1 MNKIV
6 VQLPANR
13 DYAGHLEIQNAA
25 GQRIAGP
32 FPACGRADDE
42 SAQNNKNPGRNPL
55 LPFGDIPFGEYQIV
69 KIMPSGPGT
78 AYHAEEFGSAG
89 ILLMRPKL
97 GDAAL
102 ADANGRFGFFIQGGA
117 RTRNGLLRPTQDGSL
132 RLSDRDQRRFI
143 SALRKAGD
151 INCFCLVVSTAKI
164 GTKVAVA
171 KVPAGK
177 ARRNTPASLLL
188 ASSVIASTVTGV
200 VRQAWVRTMF
210 HAAGTSIA
218 SGLAFVAADHASAQ
232 SKGDYTPTGGAADQ
246 LNTAEQHSQDATHA
260 ATDEQVHDQAAQGFD
275 TPASVAPPVDL
286 HDKQGVVTP
295 DAASGGSPPAS
306 AAGLAPGSP
315 IVTEPEPATTPEET
329 PATSSTPP
337 ENQPEDQNM
346 QDQTAP
352 MENPAPPATPS
363 QETEPQV
370 APAEPSTTPA
380 ETQPDSSAAPENPAT
395 APATPA
401 NVVVPA
407 AAAAAG
413 AVLGSA
419 ILAPSGSTTTPA
431 AQEPASQAIIEH
443 DTANPQ
449 PTPQP
454 GTPNSDFSVHG
465 SDTTANNLP
474 LSSNPQNPAAGAN
487 LSANINPDP
496 RAVAAA
502 AYATD
507 NATPHGHEPG
517 TYGDQQCATYVTE
530 ALTESGIKLNKNVG
544 GYGSDGHGYAK
555 NLGPVL
561 TDAGF
566 SPVFSYSGSQNLDL
580 KNYTPQKGDVAVIQ
594 PPTKNDPAGHTA
606 IFNGQDW
613 VSDFVQDDQRANFP
627 KDISGGLYP
636 GQAYRD
642 NHPAFQIYRLPSSG
656 GK

>member
-13 DYAGHLEIQNAA
+13 DYAGCLEIQTAA

-32 FPACGRADDE
+32 FPVCGRADDA
-42 SAQNNKNPGRNPL
+42 SAQDNKNPGRNPL

-78 AYHAEEFGSAG
+78 AYRAEEFGSAG

-151 INCFCLVVSTAKI
+151 INCYCLVVNAAKV
-164 GTKVAVA
+164 GARVAVA

-246 LNTAEQHSQDATHA
+246 LNTVEQHSQDATHA
-260 ATDEQVHDQAAQGFD
+260 TTDEQAHDQAAQGFD
-275 TPASVAPPVDL
+275 TPSSVAPPVDL
-286 HDKQGVVTP
+286 HDKQGIVTP

-306 AAGLAPGSP
+306 AAGFAPGSP
-315 IVTEPEPATTPEET
+315 IVTEPEPSTTPEET
-329 PATSSTPP
+329 PSTSSTQP
-337 ENQPEDQNM
+337 ENENMPE
-346 QDQTAP
+346 
-352 MENPAPPATPS
+352 E
-363 QETEPQV
+363 
-370 APAEPSTTPA
+370 TTPA
-380 ETQPDSSAAPENPAT
+380 ETQPDSSPTPENQAT
-395 APATPA
+395 APSTPA

-413 AVLGSA
+413 AALGSA
-419 ILAPSGSTTTPA
+419 MVAPSEPTTTPA
-431 AQEPASQAIIEH
+431 AQERASQAIIEH
-443 DTANPQ
+443 DNQGWANPTSQ
-449 PTPQP
+449 IQQLET
-454 GTPNSDFSVHG
+454 GK
-465 SDTTANNLP
+465 AI
-474 LSSNPQNPAAGAN
+474 PAAW
-487 LSANINPDP
+487 L
-496 RAVAAA
+496 
-502 AYATD
+502 
-507 NATPHGHEPG
+507 
-517 TYGDQQCATYVTE
+517 DQF
-530 ALTESGIKLNKNVG
+530 KN
-544 GYGSDGHGYAK
+544 D
-555 NLGPVL
+555 
-561 TDAGF
+561 
-566 SPVFSYSGSQNLDL
+566 DL
-580 KNYTPQKGDVAVIQ
+580 KNWIANNVVCAKQPIANKYGISAGNQGELLITPSVFTANSLETNVNLMAFELGKVFWLKHTDASGNAPPAILNLLNRQTIIEKMRKAKYGGVGLDDLTTDSADGSSQLGILFRAALLNLQPENPGDAR
-594 PPTKNDPAGHTA
+594 
-606 IFNGQDW
+606 DW
-613 VSDFVQDDQRANFP
+613 NVLRTGLLNT
-627 KDISGGLYP
+627 ITGGTSRTTVP
-636 GQAYRD
+636 
-642 NHPAFQIYRLPSSG
+642 
-656 GK
+656 